1 MAWRLITPHYLA
13 TPSPATPFLHVAML
27 LAMPTSHPPHRC
39 TPVSH
44 RSLITPSAPS
54 PPSEASSGT
63 RFMPGLTRLSMLLY
77 SPRCACNQYQ
87 ESHVTGQRLQAVV
100 VPKAP
105 PYLAMDDGAQAG
117 GLHPDPRRVAPLP
130 IAACRHHGAA
140 PIYPCLAVCA
150 MPQTGWV
157 PLAATLTS
165 TMEVVL
171 PPGALLATP
180 AMLRA

>member
-13 TPSPATPFLHVAML
+13 APSPATPFLHVAML
-27 LAMPTSHPPHRC
+27 LAMPASHPPHRC

-63 RFMPGLTRLSMLLY
+63 RFMPGLTRLSMNHM
-77 SPRCACNQYQ
+77 S
-87 ESHVTGQRLQAVV
+87 QANDY
-100 VPKAP
+100 KLSSSLTLGASA

-117 GLHPDPRRVAPLP
+117 GLHPDPRRVAPLQ